1 MLNPFVLPRDLG
13 RLHALASILV
23 RHGFAD
29 LVQRLGIAR
38 ALARAGQALP
48 SMRAEAPP
56 EIPAPV
62 RVRHALEEMGPCFVK
77 LGQLLATRVDLF
89 PSAWIA
95 EFSRLQNAVPPV
107 PFTELQP
114 EMEAALG
121 APLQAAFAA
130 IDIEP
135 LAAGSIAQVHRA
147 RLLDGGDVVVKVRRP
162 GIRHAIEADLRLLEG
177 IARRLERRF
186 PDLARYHPSGMVVQF
201 RASLL
206 RELDL
211 AAECHNAERI
221 AAAFADDPRLA
232 VPAVHWVLT
241 SERMNVQAFVDGIGV
256 IDVAALDAAGMDR
269 RGIARDGAQLV
280 LKMLLRDGYFHADPH
295 PGNVF
300 VLADGRI
307 ALIDFGMVGRLSQAR
322 RVEVVR
328 LLSGLVERD
337 AAQVTEVLLDWA
349 DTPDADEDG
358 LAGDIDAFVDRYH
371 GIPLGE
377 LDLSRMLLDVIALLQ
392 AHRLALPADLA
403 LMIKV
408 CLTLEGLGRTL
419 DPGFDMAMQ
428 ARPFLRR
435 AMVRELGPRAL
446 ARRGVHALAD
456 ATRVLAGLPADL
468 RRLQRTLRAGG
479 ARVHVRLDEL
489 EGFSRQLG
497 HSANRLAGSLVIAA
511 LIIGSSIAM
520 TVEGGPTW
528 MGLPFFGLLGFV
540 GASVAGLWLLWTI
553 FRTGGGR

>member
-1 MLNPFVLPRDLG
+1 MFNPLALPQDLG
-13 RLHALASILV
+13 RLHALGSILV
-23 RHGFAD
+23 RHGFAG

-48 SMRAEAPP
+48 SVHADPSS
-56 EIPAPV
+56 EIPVPV

-77 LGQLLATRVDLF
+77 LGQLMATRVDLF
-89 PSAWIA
+89 PPAWIE

-107 PFTELQP
+107 PFAELQRDI
-114 EMEAALG
+114 ETSLG
-121 APLQAAFAA
+121 APLQTAFAA
-130 IDIEP
+130 FDAET

-147 RLLDGGDVVVKVRRP
+147 RLHDGREVAVKVRRP
-162 GIRHAIEADLRLLEG
+162 GIRHAIEADLRLLQG

-221 AAAFADDPRLA
+221 AEAFADDPRLV
-232 VPAVHWVLT
+232 VPAVHWALT
-241 SERMNVQAFVDGIGV
+241 SERINVQEFVEGIGV
-256 IDVAALDAAGMDR
+256 IDLPALDAAGVDR
-269 RGIARDGAQLV
+269 RAVAHDGAQLV

-300 VLADGRI
+300 VLGDGRI
-307 ALIDFGMVGRLSQAR
+307 ALIDFGMVGRLSRVR
-322 RVEVVR
+322 RAEVVR

-337 AAQVTEVLLDWA
+337 AAQVTEVLLDWTGTA
-349 DTPDADEDG
+349 EIDEDG
-358 LAGDIDAFVDRYH
+358 LVADIDAFVDGYH

-377 LDLSRMLLDVIALLQ
+377 LDLSRMLLDVVALLQ
-392 AHRLALPADLA
+392 AHRLSLPADLA

-408 CLTLEGLGRTL
+408 CLTLEGLGRSL
-419 DPGFDMAMQ
+419 DPDFDMAMQ

-435 AMVRELGPRAL
+435 AMMRELGPRAL

-456 ATRVLAGLPADL
+456 ATRVLAALPGDL
-468 RRLQRTLRAGG
+468 RRMQRALRGG
-479 ARVHVRLDEL
+479 ARIHVRVDEL
-489 EGFSRQLG
+489 EGFGHQLS

-520 TVEGGPTW
+520 TVDGGPTW
-528 MGLPFFGLLGFV
+528 LGLPFFGLLGFV